1 MNSVSRGNNTHVVG
15 VYALFID
22 MHGAAVLAAGV
33 TDALAGTLLFT
44 HGGHWD
50 RVKLGLADFSSPV
63 QIADLWLVFPMKF
76 SP

>member
-1 MNSVSRGNNTHVVG
+1 
-15 VYALFID
+15 

-44 HGGHWD
+44 HGGQWE